1 MPKQQYKEKTTCLN
15 ISDAH
20 QWYNNQSHSQVGPS
34 QREDEQVSW
43 SVKLLEVR
51 DGDDHQLVQKHSEKS
66 C

>member
-1 MPKQQYKEKTTCLN
+1 MLE
-15 ISDAH
+15 
-20 QWYNNQSHSQVGPS
+20 HSQIKMIQKTALLVVTLDEYYS

-51 DGDDHQLVQKHSEKS
+51 DGDDHQLVQKHSEKN